1 MARLSPTVP
10 KKLLADR
17 KPPLEVMPE
26 GDGRIEI
33 LNGALVRYER
43 REDFA
48 REINTLWQRAQATF
62 LTIGKYLNLAKERLP
77 HGEFNAMI
85 ERDLP
90 FSPRTAFQIRAA
102 TVAVESGRLPSD
114 RLPHNYTTIYYLSTL
129 PDDALEQAKQSG
141 LLRPDLRRSEVV
153 AFKKKILGA
162 GESDIERSEAT
173 AQRLAALR
181 RQKAAIEEEIARLE
195 RETVREVGGAK
206 RSER

>member
-17 KPPLEVMPE
+17 RPPVEVMPE

-33 LNGALVRYER
+33 LNSALVRYER

-48 REINTLWQRAQATF
+48 REINNLWQRAQATF
-62 LTIGKYLNLAKERLP
+62 LTIGKYLNLAKQQLP

-102 TVAVESGRLPSD
+102 TLAIESGRLPAEQ
-114 RLPHNYTTIYYLSTL
+114 LPHNYTTIYYLSTL

-141 LLRPDLRRSEVV
+141 LLRPNLRRSEVV
-153 AFKKKILGA
+153 AFKKKILGEV
-162 GESDIERSEAT
+162 ESGIEQRDAT
-173 AQRLAALR
+173 AQRLAELR
-181 RQKAAIEEEIARLE
+181 RQKAAIEEEIALLE
-195 RETVREVGGAK
+195 RTATQDSGGQAET
-206 RSER
+206 ER

>member
-17 KPPLEVMPE
+17 RPPVEVMPE

-48 REINTLWQRAQATF
+48 REINALWQRAQATF
-62 LTIGKYLNLAKERLP
+62 LTIGTYLNLAKERLP

-85 ERDLP
+85 DRDLP

-102 TVAVESGRLPSD
+102 TVAIESGRLPSD
-114 RLPHNYTTIYYLSTL
+114 RVPQNYTTIYYLSTL

-141 LLRPDLRRSEVV
+141 LLRPDLRRSEVI
-153 AFKKKILGA
+153 AFKKKVLGG
-162 GESDIERSEAT
+162 GEAEVERGETT
-173 AQRLAALR
+173 ARRLATLR
-181 RQKAAIEEEIARLE
+181 RQKAAIEKEIARLE
-195 RETVREVGGAK
+195 RGVAQDC
-206 RSER
+206 

>member
-17 KPPLEVMPE
+17 RPPVEVMPE

-33 LNGALVRYER
+33 LNSALVRYER

-62 LTIGKYLNLAKERLP
+62 LTIGRYLNMAKSQLP

-114 RLPHNYTTIYYLSTL
+114 RLPQNYTTIYYLSTL
-129 PDDALEQAKQSG
+129 PDDALEKAKQSG

-153 AFKKKILGA
+153 AFKKKILEA
-162 GESDIERSEAT
+162 GEAEIEHGEAT

-181 RQKAAIEEEIARLE
+181 RQKAAIEEEISRLE
-195 RETVREVGGAK
+195 RAVAQNMSGGEGSD
-206 RSER
+206 R

>member
-1 MARLSPTVP
+1 
-10 KKLLADR
+10 
-17 KPPLEVMPE
+17 MPE

-62 LTIGKYLNLAKERLP
+62 LTIGRYLNLAKERLP

-85 ERDLP
+85 DRDLP

-102 TVAVESGRLPSD
+102 TVAIESGRLPSD
-114 RLPHNYTTIYYLSTL
+114 GLPQNYTTIYYLSTL
-129 PDDALEQAKQSG
+129 PDAALEQAKQSG
-141 LLRPDLRRSEVV
+141 LLRPDLRRSEVI
-153 AFKKKILGA
+153 AFKKKVLGA
-162 GESDIERSEAT
+162 EEAEVERGEAT
-173 AQRLAALR
+173 ARRLAALR

-195 RETVREVGGAK
+195 RGVAQDC
-206 RSER
+206 